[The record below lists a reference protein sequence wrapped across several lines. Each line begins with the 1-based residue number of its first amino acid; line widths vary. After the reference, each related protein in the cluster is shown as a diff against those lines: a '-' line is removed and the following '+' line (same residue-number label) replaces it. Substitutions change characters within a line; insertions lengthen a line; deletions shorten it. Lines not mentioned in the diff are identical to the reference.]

1 MRATADAVV
10 VGGGV
15 MGCSILYNLAKS
27 GVTDAVLLE
36 QDALASGSTGLSQGI
51 LRTHYSNEVTTRMA
65 WESLEVFRD
74 FERIFDGPSGYT
86 RTGYLLIAEDKDR
99 PALEQNVEMQRRLGV
114 ATEVLRPEEA
124 MAIAPVL
131 TIDAAESVAYE
142 PKSGYADSH
151 LVTQGYARAAR
162 DMGAGIETG
171 TTATAVEINGGS
183 VVAVYTGKDKIST
196 PAVVVAAGPRSR
208 PLLSKLGVEVPL
220 ETVRHQVVVLERDTG
235 LVPNHPA
242 FGDLVHSLSAR
253 PDSDSLT
260 LVGVGED
267 ELAGPERYDR
277 GVDGDV
283 VEQVAAGLAA
293 RMPGMSEARFK
304 RGWSGLF
311 TVTPD
316 WHPVLGAVEGIGGL
330 YLAVGFSGHGFKLS
344 PMVGV
349 VTAETVTEGSAS
361 TIDVS
366 ILDLARFAENR
377 PLGSRY
383 RMSVLA

>member
-15 MGCSILYNLAKS
+15 MGCSILYNLAGS

-36 QDALASGSTGLSQGI
+36 RDALASGSTGLSQGI
-51 LRTHYSNEVTTRMA
+51 LRMHYTNEVTTRIA
-65 WESLEVFRD
+65 WESLKVFKD
-74 FERIFDGPSGYT
+74 FERLFDSPSGYT
-86 RTGYLLIAEDKDR
+86 RTGYLLIVADNDR
-99 PALEQNVEMQRRLGV
+99 QALEQNVEMQRGLGV
-114 ATEVLRPEEA
+114 ATDILRPEEA
-124 MAIAPVL
+124 MAVAPTV
-131 TIDAAESVAYE
+131 TIDATEGVAYE
-142 PKSGYADSH
+142 PESGYADPH

-162 DMGAGIETG
+162 SMGAAIEPG
-171 TTATAVEINGGS
+171 TAAVDVEIAGGRVTS
-183 VVAVYTGKDKIST
+183 VTTTHQKIST
-196 PAVVVAAGPRSR
+196 PAVVVAAGPWSR

-242 FGDLVHSLSAR
+242 LGDLVHSLSAR

-260 LVGVGED
+260 LIGVGES
-267 ELAGPERYDR
+267 EVAGPEGYDR
-277 GVDGDV
+277 GVDGAV

-311 TVTPD
+311 TVSPD
-316 WHPVLGAVEGIGGL
+316 WHPILGAVEGVDGL

-349 VTAETVTEGSAS
+349 VVAEIVTQGMAS
-361 TIDVS
+361 TIDIS
-366 ILDLARFAENR
+366 MLDLARFKENR

-383 RMSVLA
+383 GMSVLA